1 MTFALLAALVG
12 TLGYG
17 VASVLQAVGTARANG
32 MAVLKQPTYLAG
44 LGCDATAWVASLVAL
59 RQLPLFAVQALLAG
73 SLAVTVVVASVVLKT
88 RLRVR
93 DVVAVGAIT
102 VALVVLAASAGPPSA
117 VKPPSAFTPV
127 MMFVLAILV
136 VVAVATWRRP
146 RSVSFALVAGGAFS
160 GAALCARAAHKAG
173 GWGALLHEPLAWG
186 VLGYGAIG
194 MVCYTLALD
203 HGPVGPATAI
213 LWVVEVAVPAAVG
226 VAVLGDSVRTG
237 WGVPAAV
244 SLVVALAACVALAR
258 QDPGGP
264 YGHPPPAT

>member
-12 TLGYG
+12 TVGYG
-17 VASVLQAVGTARANG
+17 VASVLQAAGTARANG
-32 MAVLKQPTYLAG
+32 MAVLRQPTYVAG
-44 LGCDATAWVASLVAL
+44 LGCDAAAWVASLVAL

-73 SLAVTVVVASVVLKT
+73 SLAVTVVVASVVFKT

-93 DVVAVGAIT
+93 DAVSVGAVT

-117 VKPPSAFTPV
+117 AKPPPAFTPV
-127 MMFVLAILV
+127 MMLGLAVIV
-136 VVAVATWRRP
+136 VVAVGTWRRP
-146 RSVSFALVAGGAFS
+146 RSATFAVVAGSAFS

-173 GWGALLHEPLAWG
+173 GWGPLLHEPLAWG
-186 VLGYGAIG
+186 MLGYGAIG

-213 LWVVEVAVPAAVG
+213 LWVVEVALPAAVG
-226 VAVLGDSVRTG
+226 AAVLGDRVRAG
-237 WGVPAAV
+237 WEVPAVV
-244 SLVVALAACVALAR
+244 SLMVALAACVVLTR

-264 YGHPPPAT
+264 SGHPAGAA